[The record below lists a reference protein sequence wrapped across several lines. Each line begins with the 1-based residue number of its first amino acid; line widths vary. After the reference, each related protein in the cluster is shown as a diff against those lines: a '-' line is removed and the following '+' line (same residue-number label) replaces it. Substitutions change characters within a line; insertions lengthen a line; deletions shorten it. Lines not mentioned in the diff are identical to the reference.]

1 MFLLAACAQF
11 RKKKKLNGPESITIV
26 TLFIKVVKLE
36 GTQGLSPSTD
46 PIQRHPN
53 PMAEGTV
60 PVLPELQH
68 WGCAH
73 RPLGQSLSFTPR
85 SISSRQLS
93 SCSHPPVCTYIQG
106 HSIPSTE
113 SGTALF
119 TLVRLVTAQLFNVSR
134 SLRKASPPLKESA
147 APPSLCI
154 ICKFT

>member
-60 PVLPELQH
+60 PVLPELRH
-68 WGCAH
+68 WGRAH
-73 RPLGQSLSFTPR
+73 WQPVLCPPP
-85 SISSRQLS
+85 SREEPFLHPQIHFLKAALQLLS
-93 SCSHPPVCTYIQG
+93 S
-106 HSIPSTE
+106 
-113 SGTALF
+113 
-119 TLVRLVTAQLFNVSR
+119 
-134 SLRKASPPLKESA
+134 
-147 APPSLCI
+147 PSLYVYPGSLHPKYRIWHCSFYT
-154 ICKFT
+154 CAFGDCAALQCV